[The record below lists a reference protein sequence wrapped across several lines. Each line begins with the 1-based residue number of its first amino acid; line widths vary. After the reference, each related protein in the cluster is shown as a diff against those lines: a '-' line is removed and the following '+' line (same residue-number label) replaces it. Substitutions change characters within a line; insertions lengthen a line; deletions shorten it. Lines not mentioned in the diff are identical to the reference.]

1 MDKQT
6 LNLKSDKHE
15 VPIIGTTGVI
25 KTLSNNSVGIG
36 KSHFEQF
43 ITTQPGMTD
52 LVNNIC
58 QSLTYNN
65 AKAAK
70 YVNKDFQIWISNS
83 KLFWLAHE
91 ADDVIDKVIASIKD
105 DCIREHFGR
114 VLNDIYNINIGDA
127 DANMLDIF
135 VKTMK
140 HYFKDVAKM
149 ALSFVPKLNEA
160 LFSYNNYMLDLCFL
174 FEIVALLVRFRFMK
188 MGVNLKDVQ
197 EMAPLSI
204 YKNLIG
210 KDI

>member
-1 MDKQT
+1 MDKQI
-6 LNLKSDKHE
+6 LKLKSDKHE

-25 KTLSNNSVGIG
+25 KTLSNNSVRIG

-65 AKAAK
+65 AKSAK
-70 YVNKDFQIWISNS
+70 YVTKEFQSWISNS
-83 KLFWLAHE
+83 ELFRLAHE
-91 ADDVIDKVIASIKD
+91 ADTVIDKVIGSIKD

-114 VLNDIYNINIGDA
+114 VLNDIYKINIGDA

-149 ALSFVPKLNEA
+149 ALSFLPKLNEA
-160 LFSYNNYMLDLCFL
+160 LFSYNKFY
-174 FEIVALLVRFRFMK
+174 
-188 MGVNLKDVQ
+188 
-197 EMAPLSI
+197 LS
-204 YKNLIG
+204 Y
-210 KDI
+210 